1 MTSVYIHIPF
11 CKQICSYCDFP
22 KFFYL
27 EKWIKPYLEALEKEI
42 KSTYKGEKVKTIY
55 IGGGT
60 PSFLKKEDLEI
71 LFSIVSIFDKAKDVE
86 FTIETNSED
95 ITKEKAELF
104 KKYGVNRVSIGV
116 ETFHPHLGKILERNS
131 SYEMV
136 KQAIQNLN
144 DVGILNIN
152 LDLMYAVPS
161 ETIKDV
167 EQDLEKVLTLPITHL
182 SCYSLILEEH
192 TKLYL
197 KKPKLIEEELDAQM
211 YERIREILKE
221 AGFNQYEI
229 SNYAKKGYEAKHNLV
244 YWNNEEYY
252 GFGLKASS
260 YMQKKRRTNTCSLTD
275 YLEGKY
281 KKEEEQIHLKEDME
295 YEMMLGLRKVEGVSI
310 YKFKEKFKAEMED
323 IFPICDLQK
332 KGLIEVI
339 NDSVRIPLDKFYL
352 SNEILLSFLLE

>member
-27 EKWIKPYLEALEKEI
+27 EKWIKSYLYALEKEI
-42 KSTYKGEKVKTIY
+42 KSTYKGEKVNTIY

-60 PSFLKKEDLEI
+60 PSVLEKEDLEA
-71 LFSIVSIFDKAKDVE
+71 LFSIVSIFSKAKDVE
-86 FTIETNSED
+86 FTIEANSED
-95 ITKEKAELF
+95 ITKEKAALF
-104 KKYGVNRVSIGV
+104 AKYGVNRVSIGV
-116 ETFHPHLGKILERNS
+116 QTFHPHLGEILERKT

-136 KQAIQNLN
+136 KKSIENLN

-152 LDLMYAVPS
+152 LDLMYAIPE
-161 ETIKDV
+161 ETLK
-167 EQDLEKVLTLPITHL
+167 DLESDLGQALTLPITHL

-211 YERIREILKE
+211 YEKIREILKE
-221 AGFNQYEI
+221 AGFKQYEI
-229 SNYAKKGYEAKHNLV
+229 SNYAKGGYEAKHNLV

-260 YMQKKRRTNTCSLTD
+260 YMQKKRRTNTGSLTD

-281 KKEEEQIHLKEDME
+281 EKEEEQIHLKEDME
-295 YEMMLGLRKVEGVSI
+295 YEMVLGLRKVEGVSI
-310 YKFKEKFKAEMED
+310 QKFKQKFHVEMAD
-323 IFPICDLQK
+323 IYPMQALQE
-332 KGLIEVI
+332 KGLIEI
-339 NDSVRIPLDKFYL
+339 LDDFVRIPIDKIYL
-352 SNEILLSFLLE
+352 SNAILLSFLLE